1 VSSDRKIL
9 ESPGN
14 GCIGEDSIGRSG
26 DSSRTTLSRAHAV
39 SFSALLV
46 LGYLGLVYLYYY
58 QQQPDNDLA
67 CGVGMISLPVA
78 LLSYSALVKSG
89 VTQDLEKISDGRIPG
104 RFVGKWMTLSL
115 SPVLLGFF
123 VSVIFPDIS
132 QTRAGEALVRAFLLL
147 SFFCGVTGLSTF
159 LAVSL
164 RRNMLQVTRKPRTEP
179 TVDFGKKIGLWLS
192 LTVIAILNLV
202 LVVFLLFN
210 IQTIFRGV
218 LAIGLLAVSAIFPA
232 VCGLMLMIWIA
243 RRQAFLYDLERQFRF
258 LALKWMAVPLGLV
271 VSSIAFLA
279 LGNLHLSSL
288 AFIAFTFSLTF
299 CMIGLA
305 YLTLKRTHELIR
317 LRRYGPRHPILA
329 FSLMLAISYLM
340 FVVLFDMVPR
350 QTDFLTFFVGV
361 GGIVAGSLI
370 IAWAAS
376 LSMGKEFPLLGTKG
390 ILAVSLS
397 GGWAC
402 EDARP
407 SELVGAAICGI
418 GLLLL
423 GSYIIAWHL

>member
-1 VSSDRKIL
+1 
-9 ESPGN
+9 
-14 GCIGEDSIGRSG
+14 
-26 DSSRTTLSRAHAV
+26 
-39 SFSALLV
+39 
-46 LGYLGLVYLYYY
+46 
-58 QQQPDNDLA
+58 
-67 CGVGMISLPVA
+67 MISLPVA

-232 VCGLMLMIWIA
+232 VCGVMLTIWIA
-243 RRQAFLYDLERQFRF
+243 KRQAFLYDLERQFRF

-329 FSLMLAISYLM
+329 TSLMLAISYLM
-340 FVVLFDMVPR
+340 FVMLLGGLSPR
-350 QTDFLTFFVGV
+350 PTGSSTFFIGV
-361 GGIVAGSLI
+361 GGIIAGSLI
-370 IAWAAS
+370 LAWAAS
-376 LSMGKEFPLLGTKG
+376 LWMGKEFPLLGTKG

-397 GGWAC
+397 NGWAF

-407 SELVGAAICGI
+407 SELVGAIICGI
-418 GLLLL
+418 GLLLSGFYVIVL
-423 GSYIIAWHL
+423 HL

>member
-1 VSSDRKIL
+1 M
-9 ESPGN
+9 
-14 GCIGEDSIGRSG
+14 
-26 DSSRTTLSRAHAV
+26 
-39 SFSALLV
+39 SFSILLV

-67 CGVGMISLPVA
+67 CGVGMVSLPVA
-78 LLSYSALVKSG
+78 ILSYSALVISG

-123 VSVIFPDIS
+123 VSVLFPDIS

-159 LAVSL
+159 LAASL

-210 IQTIFRGV
+210 MQTIFRGM

-232 VCGLMLMIWIA
+232 VCGVMLMIWIA
-243 RRQAFLYDLERQFRF
+243 RRQVFLYDLETQYRF
-258 LALKWMAVPLGLV
+258 LALKWMALPLGLV
-271 VSSIAFLA
+271 GSCIVFLA
-279 LGNLHLSSL
+279 LGNLHLSTL

-305 YLTLKRTHELIR
+305 YLSLKRTHELIR

-329 FSLMLAISYLM
+329 VSLMLLISYLM
-340 FVVLFDMVPR
+340 FMVLFGGVPR
-350 QTDFLTFFVGV
+350 QTGLSTFFVGV
-361 GGIVAGSLI
+361 GGIVAGSVFL
-370 IAWAAS
+370 AWVAS
-376 LSMGKEFPLLGTKG
+376 LWMGKEFPLLGTNG
-390 ILAVSLS
+390 ILGVSLS

-407 SELVGAAICGI
+407 WELVGAFNCGI
-418 GLLLL
+418 ALMLL
-423 GSYIIAWHL
+423 GSYVIALNL